1 MRRFLLT
8 LTTLTA
14 LVAFGLPPVT
24 QAATSTTRS
33 SHAGAQVPQSD
44 AQIDATLRAKLA
56 KSKVGAD
63 GFKFRVQKGVVYWDG
78 HTAVAQHK
86 GAATRMAHTAG
97 ALQVVNNIQVSAE
110 GKAKASASLHHAEV
124 KTP

>member
-8 LTTLTA
+8 LATLA
-14 LVAFGLPPVT
+14 AFVLPAAT
-24 QAATSTTRS
+24 QAATSATHLT
-33 SHAGAQVPQSD
+33 HAGAQVQLTD

-63 GFKFRVQKGVVYWDG
+63 GFKFHVQKGVVYWEG
-78 HTAVAQHK
+78 HTNVAQHK
-86 GAATRMAHTAG
+86 GAATRMSHSAG

-110 GKAKASASLHHAEV
+110 GKAKASAGLHHASV
-124 KTP
+124 KVP